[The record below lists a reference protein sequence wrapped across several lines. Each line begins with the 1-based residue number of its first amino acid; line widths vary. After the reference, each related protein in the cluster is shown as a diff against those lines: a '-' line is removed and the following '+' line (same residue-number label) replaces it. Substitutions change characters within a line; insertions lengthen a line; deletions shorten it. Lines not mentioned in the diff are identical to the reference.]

1 MDERLRHR
9 RPVLQ
14 SSHAVWRIDEYT
26 CDFLFT
32 ALTTSTDINIRCALP
47 VQFFYQIPSK
57 VKIQTSHLLSVSNGL
72 IRWWKHA
79 NTQLQILL
87 PWKCLDRNQL
97 QLWLMLNLSPSFI
110 YMEMTQTVTVGKAAD
125 AQTVIMLKRLVAV
138 GAMHHRPIEA
148 E

>member
-1 MDERLRHR
+1 MC
-9 RPVLQ
+9 VT
-14 SSHAVWRIDEYT
+14 SAI
-26 CDFLFT
+26 FLSNTFKGENPNFT
-32 ALTTSTDINIRCALP
+32 LVVTEQWFN
-47 VQFFYQIPSK
+47 K
-57 VKIQTSHLLSVSNGL
+57 VV
-72 IRWWKHA
+72 KHT